1 MCVDNVFEKKKNL
14 PLLLCCENLWC
25 FSVTWCGAPNTNTNY
40 DFFQIKARPPK
51 LAWFTG
57 PLNKRHSSLQ
67 LTFLYLKMNQD
78 IFFYVLWLKYTLNI
92 YISCCVVVWCV
103 TKQCYEHSWEA
114 LFVFWDDLIFVNSSR
129 QQKWTNYN

>member
-1 MCVDNVFEKKKNL
+1 MQYDWNTYLISIFSCCVVVWCVPKQCYMNIHERHFCILGWFNF
-14 PLLLCCENLWC
+14 CELQPA
-25 FSVTWCGAPNTNTNY
+25 TEMDP
-40 DFFQIKARPPK
+40 
-51 LAWFTG
+51 
-57 PLNKRHSSLQ
+57 LQ

-103 TKQCYEHSWEA
+103 TKQCYEHSWET